1 VNRRGLLLT
10 LAAPWATPAAEF
22 PRPAPRLVFPAGG
35 QTFDLAHF
43 RGKIVVVEFLST
55 QCPACQECARLI
67 NHLVPE
73 YNAKGVQ
80 FAGVAINPGAE
91 SLVQDFV
98 RRNDL
103 IFPVGAAP
111 EDVGRA
117 FLQLSVMSPF
127 MVPHVAF
134 VDRHGNIQSQRGG
147 EEQGFYEG
155 KERIIRAEIAKL
167 LATKPP
173 SAAPAKKK

>member
-1 VNRRGLLLT
+1 
-10 LAAPWATPAAEF
+10 
-22 PRPAPRLVFPAGG
+22 
-35 QTFDLAHF
+35 
-43 RGKIVVVEFLST
+43 
-55 QCPACQECARLI
+55 
-67 NHLVPE
+67 
-73 YNAKGVQ
+73 
-80 FAGVAINPGAE
+80 
-91 SLVQDFV
+91 
-98 RRNDL
+98 
-103 IFPVGAAP
+103 
-111 EDVGRA
+111 
-117 FLQLSVMSPF
+117 VMSPF